1 MSLLPPRRRDIPRP
15 YEGAD
20 MPLDGTWTVIAE
32 QHLRGLVV
40 QQRERIKW
48 LERELARTRAMVY
61 QAVGE

>member
-1 MSLLPPRRRDIPRP
+1 VTSLPHPRKVP
-15 YEGAD
+15 YVGPD

-32 QHLRGLVV
+32 LVV
-40 QQRERIKW
+40 QQRERIGW